1 MNLKNVLHEMV
12 YNNPDGNTG
21 VVGITLPS
29 MVDAYLTGQRDAES
43 LAFMETVHDEKAM
56 AINDGYDYYADPGYR
71 EYLRWVNDLYNDG
84 LMDKEIFCFYG

>member
-1 MNLKNVLHEMV
+1 MV

-43 LAFMETVHDEKAM
+43 LAFMETVHDEKQ
-56 AINDGYDYYADPGYR
+56 
-71 EYLRWVNDLYNDG
+71 WQ
-84 LMDKEIFCFYG
+84 